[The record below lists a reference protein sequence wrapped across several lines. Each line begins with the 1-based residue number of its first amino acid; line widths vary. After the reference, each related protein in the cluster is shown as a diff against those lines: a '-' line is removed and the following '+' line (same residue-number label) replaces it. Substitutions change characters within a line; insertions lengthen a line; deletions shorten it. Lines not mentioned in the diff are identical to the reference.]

1 MRNRE
6 KNIDATSAASVMS
19 ETRSRCGQTD
29 SRSPI
34 PETRLVRKLSKLAP
48 KVESSKVST
57 FRPTLSTFLAASG
70 CKFHYLKMTDEF
82 LTEEE
87 VETENSKV
95 IYS

>member
-1 MRNRE
+1 MQPVWCLKLDRNVDKQFE
-6 KNIDATSAASVMS
+6 IS
-19 ETRSRCGQTD
+19 D
-29 SRSPI
+29 SRDA
-34 PETRLVRKLSKLAP
+34 VGKLLTVAS

-57 FRPTLSTFLAASG
+57 FRQTLSTFLVASG